1 MKKQKR
7 NKWFLTKK
15 EIKKINEKRLSG
27 KITRKEL
34 IYRLIEARLK
44 DWQDSIPEPPKD
56 LFYDEFKRRRE
67 EYINSNIRDEYVKI
81 RRNIFAHYGNQI
93 VLQVR
98 YCKNG
103 AYSNYSENTIAK
115 FVDTYGELT
124 GYVAELPDN
133 SVLMKKVKR
142 FINQFDKK
150 DVVAFRLCCINKYS
164 RNKETGKLI
173 FS

>member
-7 NKWFLTKK
+7 NKWFLTKE
-15 EIKKINEKRLSG
+15 EIKKINKKRLNS

-44 DWQDSIPEPPKD
+44 DWQDNIPEPPKD

-67 EYINSNIRDEYVKI
+67 EYINSNIRDEYIKI

-98 YCKNG
+98 YCRNG
-103 AYSNYSENTIAK
+103 AYSNYSENTITK
-115 FVDTYGELT
+115 FVDTYG
-124 GYVAELPDN
+124 
-133 SVLMKKVKR
+133 
-142 FINQFDKK
+142 
-150 DVVAFRLCCINKYS
+150 
-164 RNKETGKLI
+164 
-173 FS
+173 